1 MTDNMQNLKLP
12 DSLNSQLK
20 EFRKK
25 LRAVESATAA
35 LAVFCIASIS
45 FTVLYLSDRLWDT
58 PVILRFGLFLAGLT
72 PFLILIY
79 YTIHHVFR
87 ERRDFKN
94 LSVLVQKHHQ
104 KLGDSLLGVI
114 ELAENKDLSENV
126 SRELCS
132 AAITSI
138 AEKSE
143 SMDFCEAINR
153 EKLKRFLACT
163 LALLIILLDLFIF
176 TKPAFCSSLLRYLAP
191 FSQTE
196 RFTYVKISGIPQK
209 ITVPHGEAFE
219 ITCQAADPS
228 SYKPSSVKFRTG
240 KELTKK
246 IAFTNGIAKLKISG
260 QTKQVDL
267 KIWSGDFRKTVKII
281 PVFRPLLVNIEA
293 TVKLPDYTGR
303 NEMKTKISGK
313 SFSILEGS
321 TYGIEGK
328 INRGIKSAQI
338 LMNGSDRKSLIIR
351 GNNFSTGIFRAQAV
365 EKNRITWTDIY
376 GLGPLHPFEY
386 SVNIDRDKE
395 PVTECPKLSLFSAI
409 LPYETLKILATA
421 EDDYGVSELGMVYSA
436 ADPKNEKKIL
446 KSGNSILAKGAPDK
460 TKIDSEFM
468 FSPSQMNVPEQTIVT
483 LQSTAKDYFP
493 KRPATLSRQYKI
505 YVLSQQEHALLI
517 QQELESIMAKIEDLV
532 WREEENLEKNR
543 DISKLPEQEMKKD
556 ETSGKIEEQINAEN
570 SNAEDLEK
578 QTEKILKLIEEALR
592 NKEFPAKT
600 LKEWAQILKTASEVS
615 QTDMKEVEKSLGRAS
630 DGKKRP
636 EEMKNAVDEQQKLI
650 EKLKGLMK
658 TIDDSLNNLNMENFV
673 SRLKK
678 EADNE
683 KAISDK
689 LASVMKTS
697 IGMDN
702 NALPEKIRNEINAQK
717 SKQEQVKKSVRDI
730 QDDMLGFFSR
740 THIKKYQDVA
750 DEMDKE
756 QTQKKLAEL
765 VDTIAK
771 NQTAQGMKNAMVI
784 ADKLNKWA
792 KSLEQKDNKKAAGGE
807 GETVPV
813 DPEVVIGLLRL
824 IQQEQDVREQTRN
837 LEENRKELPNYSEKA
852 LKLSEKQMGMRHELK
867 KIMEKSPDLPK
878 LNAIMNRAEKA
889 MTDAGALLFKPQT
902 DRETLGAE
910 TEVIEILSSSMQES
924 SEMSEG
930 SEGAMS
936 MLMKMMLMPQGK
948 GFKGS
953 INSDAANIG
962 IKGTGYKE
970 GPEERKSDRTSGKS
984 LQSLPE
990 EYKDAIE
997 SYFRR
1002 VNEIDRKNK

>member
-1 MTDNMQNLKLP
+1 MQDLKLP
-12 DSLNSQLK
+12 DSLNSQLR

-25 LRAVESATAA
+25 LREVESATAA
-35 LAVFCIASIS
+35 LAVFCIAAVS
-45 FTVLYLSDRLWDT
+45 FTVLFLSDRLWDA
-58 PVILRFGLFLAGLT
+58 PVILRLALFLTGLA
-72 PFLILIY
+72 PILIFIY
-79 YTIHHVFR
+79 YTVHHVFR

-132 AAITSI
+132 AAIYSI

-153 EKLKRFLACT
+153 EKLKRCLACT
-163 LALLIILLDLFIF
+163 LAMLIILLDLFIF
-176 TKPAFCSSLLRYLAP
+176 AKPAFSSSFFRWIMP
-191 FSQTE
+191 FSRIE
-196 RFTYVKISGIPQK
+196 RFTYVKINGVPQK
-209 ITVPHGEAFE
+209 MTVPHGEEFE
-219 ITCQAADPS
+219 VACQLADTS
-228 SYKPSSVKFRTG
+228 AYKPSHVKFRAG
-240 KELTKK
+240 QELTKK
-246 IAFTNGIAKLKISG
+246 VAFANGSAKLKISG
-260 QTKQVDL
+260 QTRPVDL
-267 KIWSGDFRKTVKII
+267 KIWSGDFRKTVRITPI
-281 PVFRPLLVNIEA
+281 YRPLLVNLEA
-293 TVKLPDYTGR
+293 AVKLPEYTGR
-303 NEMKTKISGK
+303 SEMKTKISGK

-321 TYGIEGK
+321 LYSIEGK
-328 INRGIKSAQI
+328 INRGLKSAQI
-338 LMNGSDRKSLIIR
+338 LMNGADRKPLNIK
-351 GNNFSTGIFRAQAV
+351 GNNFNTETFRAAAV

-386 SVNIDRDKE
+386 SVTMDKDQE

-409 LPYETLKILATA
+409 LPYETLRILATA
-421 EDDYGVSELGMVYSA
+421 EDDYGISELGVTYSA

-446 KSGNSILAKGAPDK
+446 KSGSSILAKGAPDK
-460 TKIDSEFM
+460 TKVESEFM
-468 FSPSQMNVPEQTIVT
+468 FSPSQMNIPEQTIVT
-483 LQSTAKDYFP
+483 LQSMAKDYFP

-532 WREEENLEKNR
+532 WREEENLQKNR
-543 DISKLPEQEMKKD
+543 EISKLPEQEMKRD
-556 ETSGKIEEQINAEN
+556 ETAENIEEQKNAES

-578 QTEKILKLIEEALR
+578 QTGKMLKMIEEALR

-600 LKEWAQILKTASEVS
+600 LEEWAKILKTASEVS
-615 QTDMKEVEKSLGRAS
+615 QTDMKGVERSLDRAS
-630 DGKKRP
+630 DGKKRA
-636 EEMKNAVDEQQKLI
+636 EEMRNAVDEQEKLI

-658 TIDDSLNNLNMENFV
+658 NMDDSLNNLNMENFV
-673 SRLKK
+673 GRLKK

-689 LASVMKTS
+689 LAAVMKTS
-697 IGMDN
+697 IGMDQ

-717 SKQEQVKKSVRDI
+717 SKQEQVRKSVRDI
-730 QDDMLGFFSR
+730 REDMLGFFSR
-740 THIKKYQDVA
+740 TQIRKYQEVA

-771 NQTAQGMKNAMVI
+771 NQTAQGMKNALAM

-792 KSLEQKDNKKAAGGE
+792 KSLEQKDNKKASGGGDGGE
-807 GETVPV
+807 MVPI
-813 DPEVVIGLLRL
+813 DPEFVIGLLRL
-824 IQQEQDVREQTRN
+824 IQEEQEVREQTRN
-837 LEENRKELPNYSEKA
+837 LEENRKELPDYPEKA
-852 LKLSEKQMGMRHELK
+852 LKLSEKQMGMRQELK
-867 KIMEKSPDLPK
+867 KIKGKAPDLPK

-953 INSDAANIG
+953 ISSDAANIG
-962 IKGTGYKE
+962 IKKAGYNE

-990 EYKDAIE
+990 EYRDAIE
-997 SYFRR
+997 SYFKR
-1002 VNEIDRKNK
+1002 VNQIDRKNR